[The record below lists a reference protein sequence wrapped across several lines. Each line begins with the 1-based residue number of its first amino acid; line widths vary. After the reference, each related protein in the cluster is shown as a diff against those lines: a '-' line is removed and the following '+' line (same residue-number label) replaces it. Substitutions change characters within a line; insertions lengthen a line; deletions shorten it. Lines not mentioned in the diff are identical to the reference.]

1 MKAAPLA
8 PPPPPEVV
16 VVVVVVVGADAHA
29 PILFLFL
36 LLSDTLSLSLSLA
49 LFSSKSN
56 VSFSS
61 LFSFFCLSI
70 VCFRVFFC
78 LFFCF
83 FSFFFCFFQIFL
95 TCDDWAAPL
104 RLHFLLT
111 KSRAAEQTHAR
122 REEQREKNRDS
133 LNLASSHLL
142 SFLCSSS
149 TEESVSLFSPRV
161 LVVFIIGRAA
171 FSLFRDFVWSAPRL
185 AQKPVRSKIAKTK
198 SAASLFVG
206 RLLNAPK

>member
-1 MKAAPLA
+1 VYFFA
-8 PPPPPEVV
+8 
-16 VVVVVVVGADAHA
+16 
-29 PILFLFL
+29 
-36 LLSDTLSLSLSLA
+36 
-49 LFSSKSN
+49 
-56 VSFSS
+56 
-61 LFSFFCLSI
+61 SFFA
-70 VCFRVFFC
+70 FF
-78 LFFCF
+78 L
-83 FSFFFCFFQIFL
+83 FFFCFFHIFL